1 MSQENSIKAGFIGV
15 KKRSKTLLLKLL
27 FVALLVNFFG
37 FDAEAQRRV
46 RFINVNS
53 IEDWEEALELGKTNR
68 RLLFVHVCNDMTQ
81 ICNTMQ
87 QLTYRDRELTTYL
100 REQFLPVYVDGA
112 SEFGEVF
119 LDRFDISVYPVILFI
134 TPGERVTSRLEG
146 FQDRN
151 TIQEAGNR
159 ANIIYR
165 EYPRLRQAYV
175 EGGLSPAG
183 FRTLIQLEVANEGTE
198 SARPLFREYIDS
210 KPQDKWMEVHNL
222 ELISTFGSA
231 PGEVVYT
238 FVLHNADALKV
249 REGFN
254 GSKYFESSFN
264 HGMTVAISN
273 NNIELLR
280 KMELDI
286 FQWSDQSDSE
296 MRQMIQEMYRTFYLR
311 TENWDMYREQ
321 VRSMARTSSTNSET
335 VYALEARFI
344 IENFTNR
351 AALEIA
357 VEFMEESI
365 RSRNTI
371 EKQLFV
377 VQAMVNMQRF
387 DPAIERLQTIRSAI
401 PDPYDRPQIDQII
414 SEVRRMK
421 AEHESQQGGN

>member
-1 MSQENSIKAGFIGV
+1 
-15 KKRSKTLLLKLL
+15 
-27 FVALLVNFFG
+27 
-37 FDAEAQRRV
+37 
-46 RFINVNS
+46 
-53 IEDWEEALELGKTNR
+53 
-68 RLLFVHVCNDMTQ
+68 
-81 ICNTMQ
+81 
-87 QLTYRDRELTTYL
+87 
-100 REQFLPVYVDGA
+100 VYVDGA

-321 VRSMARTSSTNSET
+321 VRSMARTSSANSET